1 MPDQLVKKKSEYEVV
16 GDLSSLRD
24 KSPVQNAAKDLEVV
38 PPPIPK
44 RKKCCCA
51 LL

>member
-24 KSPVQNAAKDLEVV
+24 KSPVQNGWLISIIWSNELSISLSKF
-38 PPPIPK
+38 PS
-44 RKKCCCA
+44 